1 MVEEFLYIS
10 NCGIMALTFPPWING
25 AVMDEDSPNTSFAE
39 FGIIILASMLPALR
53 SCITKHETVH
63 K

>member
-10 NCGIMALTFPPWING
+10 NCDIMALTFPPWING

-39 FGIIILASMLPALR
+39 FGIIILASI
-53 SCITKHETVH
+53 CYHH
-63 K
+63 